1 VFVVAARLAGIQGI
15 DGAMTTDSVLRW
27 VRAPALASVLFTLGL
42 VGHVAAGG
50 VTPATSVL
58 IPLFGLTVIAV
69 APFAGTTLSPSRV
82 VAFLIGGQGVLHA
95 ALQMLGASTITPA
108 SSHSMS
114 SHLMTHPGAT
124 TSHGLEVP
132 LLSGGHVIM
141 LLAHLAAAVGVGTW
155 LAGGERFVWRLLG
168 LTVRPV
174 VGAWRT
180 VRNAARGVVGLAGG
194 NAQGL
199 WPPWELRSA
208 IRNLVWTVVVSRRGP
223 PSAVLPE
230 PHAFATVTTV

>member
-1 VFVVAARLAGIQGI
+1 
-15 DGAMTTDSVLRW
+15 MTTDGMLRW

-42 VGHVAAGG
+42 VGHAAAGG
-50 VTPATSVL
+50 VTPTTSVL

-69 APFAGTTLSPSRV
+69 APIAGTTLSPSRV

-124 TSHGLEVP
+124 TSHGLEMP

-174 VGAWRT
+174 VDAWRT
-180 VRNAARGVVGLAGG
+180 VRNAARGVVGLAVV
-194 NAQGL
+194 NAHGL
-199 WPPWELRSA
+199 RPRWELRCGS
-208 IRNLVWTVVVSRRGP
+208 RNSVWTVVVSRRGP
-223 PSAVLPE
+223 PSAALPE
-230 PHAFATVTTV
+230 PHAYAALTTV